1 VNISEIDEKLMEFIY
16 DEYSKSS
23 TFKTYGEFASVLVG
37 RFKDRLR
44 IELGD
49 GGAQLEAMQRLIEKG
64 WIEAVSVG
72 GNRIGRTHL
81 TTISRIKPTAVGI
94 RFIEE
99 KRQPWIKRQWP
110 KMVSALAEGIIKGVK
125 K

>member
-1 VNISEIDEKLMEFIY
+1 MDISEIDEKLMKFIY
-16 DEYSKSS
+16 DEYNKSS

-37 RFKDRLR
+37 RFRDRLR

-49 GGAQLEAMQRLIEKG
+49 AAAQLEAMQRLIERG
-64 WIEAVSVG
+64 WIETVSLG
-72 GNRIGRTHL
+72 GKRIGRTHL
-81 TTISRIKPTAVGI
+81 NVVSRIKPTVTGI

-99 KRQPWIKRQWP
+99 KQQPWIKRQWP
-110 KMVSALAEGIIKGVK
+110 KMVSALAESIIQGVK